1 MWRFWNCKR
10 VYFMFITDHP
20 AGEIITSSVSQYNM
34 QSVCF
39 KFCSKIDSCIKSHG
53 TWFAAV
59 LALLTTGSPCKYRP
73 SPLRFCSTPCDFI
86 HPANFNE
93 RNPTWLMGV
102 ICSFCREHEITRRS
116 HWLQHQLGM
125 CKTADDGEV
134 VTWSCNFIISTE
146 AANYGQQSRDILSL
160 H

>member
-20 AGEIITSSVSQYNM
+20 TGEIITSSVSQYNM
-34 QSVCF
+34 QSICF
-39 KFCSKIDSCIKSHG
+39 KFCSKVYSCIKSQL
-53 TWFAAV
+53 WV
-59 LALLTTGSPCKYRP
+59 CKYRP
-73 SPLRFCSTPCDFI
+73 SPLRFCSTPCDSI
-86 HPANFNE
+86 HPANFNK

-102 ICSFCREHEITRRS
+102 ICSFCRDHEITRRS

-125 CKTADDGEV
+125 CKTADDGEA